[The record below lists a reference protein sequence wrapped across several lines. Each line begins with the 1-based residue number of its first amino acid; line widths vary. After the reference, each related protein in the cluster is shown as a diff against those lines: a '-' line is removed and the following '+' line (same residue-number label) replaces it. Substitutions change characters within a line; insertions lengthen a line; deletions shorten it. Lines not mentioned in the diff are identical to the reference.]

1 MKAKKIVMSIVLV
14 AVLSLSI
21 GYEQGWAQGKEEI
34 SPARIGVVNIGEI
47 LRTSE
52 KHAQWQNRMDVEK
65 QKNIARFQDLL
76 KEIKEI
82 KEDLKT
88 RKVGSKDHLDFARL
102 GMEKEALLDV
112 SENFYDQE
120 ISLKV
125 QQWTEQLYKEI
136 IASSEKVAKEK
147 GLDMVLAK
155 QDFETPTVNI
165 RELFTFLRL
174 NNLLYHAKE
183 LDITNEV
190 LADMDAEDKEK

>member
-1 MKAKKIVMSIVLV
+1 MKAKKIVISVVLV

-34 SPARIGVVNIGEI
+34 SPPRIGVINIGEI
-47 LRTSE
+47 LQTSK
-52 KHAQWQNRMDVEK
+52 KHAQWQKRMDVEK
-65 QKNIARFQDLL
+65 QKNFVHFQELS
-76 KEIKEI
+76 KEIEEI

-102 GMEKEALLDV
+102 GMEKEALLNV
-112 SENFYDQE
+112 SEDFYDQE
-120 ISLKV
+120 ISLKA

-136 IASSEKVAKEK
+136 IASSEKIAKEK

-155 QDFETPTVNI
+155 QDFEIPTVQ
-165 RELFTFLRL
+165 LFTFLKL
-174 NNLLYHAKE
+174 NNLLYYAKE

-190 LADMDAEDKEK
+190 LAVLDAEVEEK